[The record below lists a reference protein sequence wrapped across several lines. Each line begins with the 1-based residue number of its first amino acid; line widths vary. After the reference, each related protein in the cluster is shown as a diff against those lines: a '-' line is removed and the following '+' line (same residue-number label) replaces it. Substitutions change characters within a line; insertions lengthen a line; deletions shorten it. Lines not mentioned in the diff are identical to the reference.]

1 MVFDFSVDGI
11 LIPIYDGSDFQ
22 ENNLTITGTDGITV
36 SQTGG
41 TFEISSDVTAT
52 GIDATYLRLDGTN
65 GPMTGFFDL
74 AGDPTTNL
82 QAATKQYVDSQVS
95 SAVVSVED
103 NGVEQHDA
111 VATFNFSTALTATS
125 GAGDQVDITVNE
137 AELATVVFLTGDQTI
152 SGNKTFSDNVI
163 VEGDFTVNGTTTTL
177 NTEELLVEDNIIVL
191 NSTVTGTPTLDA
203 GISVERGSETDATLL
218 FDETNNYWV
227 AGISGSEERILLESD
242 LTDINGDITALSGA
256 LQSQITSNDG
266 DITTLSGLISQNA
279 SDITTLSGYAE
290 TAFLRLDGSNDPLTG
305 DISLASGVNFL
316 AVVSGTSDL
325 GSASA
330 PFAEIHVDQG
340 FNYNAPTLDDH
351 IVNKA
356 YVDAQVSS
364 AAVAVEE
371 SGVEVNDSVNTFNF
385 LDGFTVTSGA
395 GSVDIA
401 LDAIEGNFM
410 DLETNQTAS
419 GIKTFADG
427 IILGSLTEPTT
438 ATGTGTAGDIRWADD
453 YIYVCT
459 ATDTWKRVAIASF

>member
-1 MVFDFSVDGI
+1 MAFDFSVDGI
-11 LIPIYDGSDFQ
+11 LIPVYDGSDFQ

-52 GIDATYLRLDGTN
+52 GIDSTYLRLDGTN

-95 SAVVSVED
+95 SATVTVED
-103 NGVEQHDA
+103 DDVEQHDS
-111 VATFNFSTALTATS
+111 VTTFNFSTALTAVS
-125 GAGDQVDITVNE
+125 GAAGQVDLSVNE
-137 AELATVVFLTGDQTI
+137 SELTTVVFLTGDQTI
-152 SGNKTFSDNVI
+152 EGNKTFNGDIVI
-163 VEGDFTVNGTTTTL
+163 NNLTTTGTTTFL
-177 NTEELLVEDNIIVL
+177 STEELLVEDNIITL
-191 NSTVTGTPTLDA
+191 NSTFSGSPTLDA
-203 GISVERGSETDATLL
+203 GIEVNRGDDPYAVLY
-218 FDETNNYWV
+218 FDESADYWV

-242 LTDINGDITALSGA
+242 LTDLESDLTALSGA
-256 LQSQITSNDG
+256 LQTQIDGNDS
-266 DITTLSGLISQNA
+266 DITTLSGLIDQNA
-279 SDITTLSGYAE
+279 SDITTLSGYTEAN
-290 TAFLRLDGSNDPLTG
+290 FLRLDGSNDPMTG
-305 DISLASGVNFL
+305 NLDLASGVDIL
-316 AVVSGTSDL
+316 SAASGTSDL
-325 GSASA
+325 GSAAA
-330 PFAEIHVDQG
+330 PFAELHVDQG

-351 IVNKA
+351 IANKA
-356 YVDAQVSS
+356 YVDSQVSS
-364 AAVAVEE
+364 ATIAVEE

-410 DLETNQTAS
+410 DLENDQTAS

-427 IILGSLTEPTT
+427 IILGSLSEPTT